1 MMLIALQPKFPLG
14 QIVVTSNAL
23 SILSEAEI
31 QDGLRRHASADWGNV
46 GLEDSALNDSALQDG
61 SRLLSA
67 YGDGSKRFWI
77 ITESD
82 RSVTT
87 ILMPDDY

>member
-1 MMLIALQPKFPLG
+1 MMLIALHPKFPLG
-14 QIVVTSNAL
+14 QIVITSNAL
-23 SILSEAEI
+23 SILSEREI
-31 QDGLRRHASADWGNV
+31 QDGVQRHASADWGNV
-46 GLEDSALNDSALQDG
+46 GVEDAALNDRAVEDG

-87 ILMPDDY
+87 ILMPEDY